1 MSESTSETKAPQAG
15 EPRDSQVSAR
25 LTALE
30 ARMRD
35 LEKGAGRQRGIW
47 VERFMYWAVVIALV
61 IAIIQV
67 A

>member
-1 MSESTSETKAPQAG
+1 
-15 EPRDSQVSAR
+15 
-25 LTALE
+25 
-30 ARMRD
+30 MRD